1 MREAP
6 RDDTLEG
13 MYKTKLG
20 NSEHLKTTLAPYNED
35 TAQKNEP
42 TSCTR
47 LKNTANKHLDQ
58 VTKDRHPMP
67 ETTELPVELPADGK
81 QMAEVKAK
89 TVNRDFVDNGWQ
101 KESAPKESHAVSN
114 MTSPRMGKGKGKRD
128 GSSSPSPGPR
138 SPSKDSKHGKS
149 EAKRNVPKGNS
160 PSGKPNQLSCF
171 QLPER
176 NVHETVMR
184 IIGIRPNVSNTRRM
198 KVAKLGIV
206 CFSSFGQQ

>member
-20 NSEHLKTTLAPYNED
+20 NSEHLKTTLAPYNEH

-58 VTKDRHPMP
+58 VTKDRNPMP
-67 ETTELPVELPADGK
+67 ETTELRVELPADRK

-89 TVNRDFVDNGWQ
+89 TVNRDYVDNGWQ
-101 KESAPKESHAVSN
+101 KRKC
-114 MTSPRMGKGKGKRD
+114 TKGKSCSFKHDITKKGQKKR
-128 GSSSPSPGPR
+128 
-138 SPSKDSKHGKS
+138 
-149 EAKRNVPKGNS
+149 
-160 PSGKPNQLSCF
+160 Q
-171 QLPER
+171 
-176 NVHETVMR
+176 T
-184 IIGIRPNVSNTRRM
+184 
-198 KVAKLGIV
+198 
-206 CFSSFGQQ
+206 